1 MTRPRSASRDAQRD
15 AAAERMRASRERRKY
30 GLRTVLV
37 DIHDDEVRYL
47 VSRGHLAS
55 HETDDRNEIANAIEQ
70 VLVDLTVENANDQ
83 RSSLRGT

>member
-37 DIHDDEVRYL
+37 DIHDDEVRY
-47 VSRGHLAS
+47 HLAS

-83 RSSLRGT
+83 RSPLRGT